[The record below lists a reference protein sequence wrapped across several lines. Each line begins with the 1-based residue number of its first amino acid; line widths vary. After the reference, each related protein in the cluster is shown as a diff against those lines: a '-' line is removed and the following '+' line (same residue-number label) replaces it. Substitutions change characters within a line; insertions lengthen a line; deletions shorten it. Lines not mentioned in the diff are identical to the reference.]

1 MPGKPHVC
9 PWWLTYS
16 FDNPLRRLL
25 HDRRDILGPFVRP
38 GTTVADIGCGMGYF
52 TLGLAEL
59 VGPAGKVIALDVQER
74 QLERTGRRCE
84 RAGLR
89 DRVELVLA
97 RPPGLRLGTEVDF
110 ALSFWMLHEV
120 EGVERFVADVTDALA
135 PGGRWLVSEPRM
147 HVGASRFANEVAL
160 IERLGLASRPVE
172 VRWSRAVV
180 LSKAARY
187 LPPDGSPAAPAPS
200 R

>member
-1 MPGKPHVC
+1 MPRIC

-25 HDRRDILGPFVRP
+25 HDRRRILAPHVRP

-59 VGPAGKVIALDVQER
+59 VGPAGKVIAVDVQQR
-74 QLERTGRRCE
+74 QLDATGRRCE

-97 RPPGLRLGTEVDF
+97 RPPGLRLGTEIDF
-110 ALSFWMLHEV
+110 ALTFWVLHEV
-120 EGVERFVADVTDALA
+120 DSLERFVADVAAALA
-135 PGGRWLVSEPRM
+135 PGGRWLVAEPKI
-147 HVGASRFANEVAL
+147 HVGKSRFANEIAL
-160 IERLGLASRPVE
+160 LERHGFASRPVG
-172 VRWSRAVV
+172 VRWSRGAV
-180 LSKAARY
+180 LSKVAGLR
-187 LPPDGSPAAPAPS
+187 PPNPSPAAPSPPS